1 MEFQKEII
9 KKKGVHVILYKLN
22 NQNIKYLVLKRAE
35 GWIGWELLKGGV
47 NDSET
52 FSETAKR
59 EVKEE
64 SGLDVEVFQSK
75 EESVFYSEKN
85 NVKTQH
91 SMKVFFGKVVS
102 EDIKLS
108 EEHSDF
114 KWLALNDAINLLFFD
129 NLKELLKKVNEE
141 IIEHENLKLGDR

>member
-1 MEFQKEII
+1 M
-9 KKKGVHVILYKLN
+9 HVILYKLN
-22 NQNIKYLVLKRAE
+22 KKNINYLILKRAE

-47 NDSET
+47 NNSET

-75 EESVFYSEKN
+75 EESIFYSEKN
-85 NVKTQH
+85 NIKIQH
-91 SMKVFFGKVVS
+91 LMKVFFGKVVS

-114 KWLALNDAINLLFFD
+114 KWLALNDAINLLFD
-129 NLKELLKKVNEE
+129 DLKELLKKVNEE
-141 IIEHENLKLGDR
+141 IIEHENL